1 MLDLKIDQDKP
12 ITFHRL
18 RHTFATSLLS
28 GGVSIVSLMKLL
40 GHRRIEMSLRYA
52 KVTPALLK
60 NEYFSALQKLETLW
74 SPSSDASIKNTNS
87 SISPANLI
95 ELLRAFSAKE
105 VSLDPNRKRNLLKRL
120 DHLKFDLAN
129 INFLSLFPLPF

>member
-1 MLDLKIDQDKP
+1 MYYEASRP
-12 ITFHRL
+12 SPNRNVS
-18 RHTFATSLLS
+18 SLCQGYS
-28 GGVSIVSLMKLL
+28 
-40 GHRRIEMSLRYA
+40 R
-52 KVTPALLK
+52 
-60 NEYFSALQKLETLW
+60 
-74 SPSSDASIKNTNS
+74 

>member
-1 MLDLKIDQDKP
+1 MLLDNY
-12 ITFHRL
+12 RL
-18 RHTFATSLLS
+18 
-28 GGVSIVSLMKLL
+28 
-40 GHRRIEMSLRYA
+40 
-52 KVTPALLK
+52 
-60 NEYFSALQKLETLW
+60 SALQKLETLW
-74 SPSSDASIKNTNS
+74 LPSSDASIKNTNS
-87 SISPANLI
+87 SISPVNLV